1 MVSGELARHL
11 LLGVVMANDILHQL
25 STRTAAPLPE
35 TSATVVELESAA
47 CADGH
52 AAQQPSRG
60 VHAII
65 AALVLG
71 VLGFAGVRGSQHP
84 QQTSHVGSAESTGLE
99 ARCDRGDAVACNDLG
114 VGLLRGELGTP
125 DGRSAFRLFV
135 RACDG
140 GSADGCSNLGALY
153 ERGVG
158 APADVDAALALYERA
173 CIDGNAL
180 GCSNLGALYATG
192 RGTER
197 DREAAQHLFEL
208 ACETGSATAART
220 SKR

>member
-1 MVSGELARHL
+1 
-11 LLGVVMANDILHQL
+11 MANDILHQL
-25 STRTAAPLPE
+25 STRSAAPAPE

-52 AAQQPSRG
+52 AAQRPSRAG
-60 VHAII
+60 HAII

-71 VLGFAGVRGSQHP
+71 LLGFAWMRGSQHP
-84 QQTSHVGSAESTGLE
+84 QPAAHAGSAESTELA
-99 ARCDRGDAVACNDLG
+99 ARCEQSDAVACNDFG
-114 VGLLRGELGTP
+114 VGLWRGESGTP
-125 DGRSAFRLFV
+125 DARAAFRVFV

-153 ERGVG
+153 ERGIGG
-158 APADVDAALALYERA
+158 AADLDAALALYERA

-208 ACETGSATAART
+208 ACETGSATGCENLEALTRT
-220 SKR
+220 R